1 MMANAVREV
10 LLGVRTVAQMVEAFC
25 DEERCRRL
33 VEALV
38 WPNGRIC
45 PACGYKRSIAL
56 AGRDM
61 GRYRARPGLYQC
73 LTAELCG
80 KRGGARQCPDKSLPA
95 REGLMRFGKV
105 GKFAHLAPA
114 KRCKFASHP
123 AVRSAGIPV
132 VSGDAKP
139 RARGAETTGHIA
151 TRYFLARQARG
162 AARAPGCQVQRGRF
176 VRFRQLCRFP
186 TNHFAAAWVGIG
198 KFAHPGNFPP
208 MVGGKFDNGNVVVSR
223 KAMVAEGELRCVG

>member
-1 MMANAVREV
+1 MLA
-10 LLGVRTVAQMVEAFC
+10 LIRTVAQMVEAFC

-123 AVRSAGIPV
+123 AVRSAGIPA

-139 RARGAETTGHIA
+139 RARGAETTSHIA
-151 TRYFLARQARG
+151 TRYFLAGRRAVPLARL
-162 AARAPGCQVQRGRF
+162 AARCSAAGLFGSGNSAD
-176 VRFRQLCRFP
+176 FRQITSLRLGSESASS
-186 TNHFAAAWVGIG
+186 TIRGIS
-198 KFAHPGNFPP
+198 PRWSEESLI
-208 MVGGKFDNGNVVVSR
+208 M
-223 KAMVAEGELRCVG
+223 AMLW